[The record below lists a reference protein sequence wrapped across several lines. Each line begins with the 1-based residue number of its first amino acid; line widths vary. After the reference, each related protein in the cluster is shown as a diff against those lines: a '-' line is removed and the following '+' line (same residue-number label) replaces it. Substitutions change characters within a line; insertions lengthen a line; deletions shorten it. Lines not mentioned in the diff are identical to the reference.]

1 MSPEGLLSV
10 KHLDGIQATALALT
24 LYDPGLIL
32 SLLFLFCF
40 VSIST
45 FISLFFL
52 FVLFPQYVI
61 FFLLHG
67 KATQLRIHEYILF
80 SHLNIP
86 SPHDKEVVPSNL
98 YRPSWPYQ
106 SPTL

>member
-1 MSPEGLLSV
+1 MFYLKKICSHFIAFYC
-10 KHLDGIQATALALT
+10 HLQI
-24 LYDPGLIL
+24 LY
-32 SLLFLFCF
+32 F
-40 VSIST
+40 VV
-45 FISLFFL
+45 LFF
-52 FVLFPQYVI
+52 FLFPQYVI